1 VNGRELATALPFV
14 VMVLVMGVLPGF
26 FLDRLQTSTQ
36 KYVARA
42 QVGLDV
48 QQRDEDTR
56 VTVLELPS
64 SAPRAAMPPGA
75 SARR

>member
-1 VNGRELATALPFV
+1 MNGRELATALPFV
-14 VMVLVMGVLPGF
+14 VMVLVMGVLPGY
-26 FLDRLQTSTQ
+26 FLDRLQPSTQ
-36 KYVARA
+36 RYVARA

-56 VTVLELPS
+56 VTVAPLPTPS
-64 SAPRAAMPPGA
+64 PVAAMPAGA